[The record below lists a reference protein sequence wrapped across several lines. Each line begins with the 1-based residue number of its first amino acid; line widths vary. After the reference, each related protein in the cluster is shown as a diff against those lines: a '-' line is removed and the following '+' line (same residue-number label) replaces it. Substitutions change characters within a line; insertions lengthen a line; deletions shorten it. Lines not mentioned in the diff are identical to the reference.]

1 MKIANYDVG
10 DAVIVRFDGR
20 LDTSTAT
27 DALAHFDVLVDDGRE
42 LIIADFSAV
51 DFVSSAGLRVLL
63 ATAKNIASSGSL
75 RLFGLNPEVREV
87 FDVSG
92 FSTILAIFDDE
103 PSALEG

>member
-63 ATAKNIASSGSL
+63 ATAKNIGSSGSL
-75 RLFGLNPEVREV
+75 RLFGLNQEVREV

>member
-63 ATAKNIASSGSL
+63 ATAKNIGSSGSL